1 MSSFEVRQCT
11 NPVCRLRLPVDMEIH
26 SGKYC
31 PKCGDPL
38 EGVEVLHNQPVGKYE
53 QASDRRELVVVL
65 DNIRSAHNVGSIFR
79 TADGAGVKHLYLCGI
94 TPTPAENQT
103 LGKTSL
109 GSENFI
115 PWSSHLNA
123 VDLAEQLISNGYS
136 LLALEQKKNAVSI
149 FQFKI
154 EDEMGMGRSPL
165 ALILGN
171 ERAGVDPELM
181 DLGEAVLTLPMAGQ
195 KASLNVAVAFG
206 VAAYWLMNT

>member
-38 EGVEVLHNQPVGKYE
+38 EGVEVLHNQQVAKYE
-53 QASDRRELVVVL
+53 QASDRRELVAVL

-123 VDLAEQLISNGYS
+123 VDLAKQLISNGYS